1 MTPQKS
7 DQGNAGRAPTTGK
20 PRDGCGDAKG
30 ETMEQKN
37 KQAASDR
44 EIVRIV
50 EMYSDMLLR
59 IALNRVNSIAE
70 AEDVVQTVFE
80 RLIRRRPRFETR
92 EHEKAWLI
100 RTAIRI
106 CIDEARRARNRTS
119 VPLNEEIAAAYS
131 EESFELLDT
140 VRQLPEKD
148 RDVVYLYYY
157 EEYTTAEIAKLLGER
172 ESTTRSRLSR
182 ARKKLRAIMEGE
194 TNEQISERI

>member
-1 MTPQKS
+1 
-7 DQGNAGRAPTTGK
+7 
-20 PRDGCGDAKG
+20 
-30 ETMEQKN
+30 MEQKN

-70 AEDVVQTVFE
+70 AEDVVQSTFE
-80 RLIRRRPRFETR
+80 RLMKRQPRFENR

-100 RTAIRI
+100 KTAIRI
-106 CIDEARRARNRTS
+106 CIDEARKNARHVS

-140 VRQLPEKD
+140 IRQLPEKD
-148 RDVVYLYYY
+148 RDAVYLFYY
-157 EEYTTAEIAKLLGER
+157 EEYTVREIAKLLGER
-172 ESTTRSRLSR
+172 EGTTRSRLSR
-182 ARKKLRAIMEGE
+182 ARQKLRTIMEGDAY
-194 TNEQISERI
+194 EQVL